1 MTKKQP
7 YQAPITGTNTGVNT
21 PKGNG
26 GFMTGIILGSL
37 IGAAAALL
45 SSPKSGREVRTLLDE
60 RTAPTRQRLTEQTQV
75 VREKAEPLVG
85 EWIQIAKDKAAP
97 MIEKAKKNPSVQEA
111 AKYAGYEKDQAS
123 IDAALADA
131 EKLVQEIEKEIGDDV
146 NGSSVAAR
154 VDSET
159 VAELSD
165 LNTCL
170 EKNRAEETAKPKG
183 TEADLSKSVDEKQG
197 EQKPKK

>member
-1 MTKKQP
+1 
-7 YQAPITGTNTGVNT
+7 
-21 PKGNG
+21 
-26 GFMTGIILGSL
+26 MTGIILGSL

-165 LNTCL
+165 FKNGL
-170 EKNRAEETAKPKG
+170 EKNGAEDAEKSNDPQ
-183 TEADLSKSVDEKQG
+183 ADLSKPADEKQG
-197 EQKPKK
+197 EKKPKQ